1 MDSYCK
7 DCIHNV
13 LQKVIC
19 ETDRGEQILWEPAC
33 IAERCKR
40 EVKEEWK
47 TKKLLK

>member
-33 IAERCKR
+33 IADRCKR